1 MSKKKENNKKNENK
15 SRANQVVESFNNADR
30 KQKEVFVN
38 ALEKALNFNP
48 KKK

>member
-1 MSKKKENNKKNENK
+1 MPKKKDKKTKVNK
-15 SRANQVVESFNNADR
+15 VVESFNNAT
-30 KQKEVFVN
+30 KEQKEDFVN

>member
-1 MSKKKENNKKNENK
+1 MPKKKDKKAKINK
-15 SRANQVVESFNNADR
+15 VIESFNNTT
-30 KQKEVFVN
+30 KEQKENFVN

>member
-1 MSKKKENNKKNENK
+1 MPKKKKSKKDNLKKT
-15 SRANQVVESFNNADR
+15 VESFNNAT
-30 KQKEVFVN
+30 KEQKEEFFN

>member
-1 MSKKKENNKKNENK
+1 MPKKKDKKSKVNK
-15 SRANQVVESFNNADR
+15 AVESFNNAT
-30 KQKEVFVN
+30 KEQKEDFVN

>member
-1 MSKKKENNKKNENK
+1 MPKKQEKKDKVNK
-15 SRANQVVESFNNADR
+15 VVESFNNAT
-30 KQKEVFVN
+30 KEQKEEFVN

>member
-1 MSKKKENNKKNENK
+1 MPKKKDKINK
-15 SRANQVVESFNNADR
+15 VVESFNNAA
-30 KQKEVFVN
+30 KEQKEDFVN

>member
-1 MSKKKENNKKNENK
+1 MPKKKVKKDKINK
-15 SRANQVVESFNNADR
+15 VIESFNNAT
-30 KQKEVFVN
+30 KEQKEDFVN

>member
-1 MSKKKENNKKNENK
+1 MPKKKDKKTKVNK
-15 SRANQVVESFNNADR
+15 VVESFNNA
-30 KQKEVFVN
+30 KKKKKENFVN